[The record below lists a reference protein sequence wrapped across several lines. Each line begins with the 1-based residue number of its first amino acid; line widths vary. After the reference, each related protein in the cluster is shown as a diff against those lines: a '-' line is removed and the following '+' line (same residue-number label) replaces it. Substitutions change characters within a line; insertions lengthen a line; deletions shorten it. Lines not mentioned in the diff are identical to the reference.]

1 MKQGRMAPRGRHG
14 ASALVAA
21 SFCIAL
27 CLASSATAWGQT
39 TGGYAPGRTTARPGR
54 LRQPL
59 NGPNVTNE
67 TDQAVSE
74 LVDSLFAP
82 MAPSDPL
89 PGAASKMLG
98 VETSKATRRT
108 QWSAR
113 LARNPNLDDGNPPF
127 ALIDRYG
134 GVQRYVEP
142 VPEVDLDHFIG
153 QTVAVRR
160 DTGGT
165 LLATQLDLPR
175 RAVRNRAASQGVA
188 LAALE
193 EPLPPLEPTP
203 AEGAAPSPVPAPS
216 TMQGEPI
223 EGEIIEGEGP
233 YFDGQGESMMMSDGV
248 DPLCLDSGAE
258 FGGCTECGDAI
269 CGGRCRS
276 CQGGCGL
283 GSRPIF
289 YARGEYLL
297 WQFDGMQIPALVI
310 RGVADNNGTPNDRS
324 DDFITDAF
332 VVYGDEEILNE
343 ERSGARVRLGYWL
356 DDYGQ
361 TAIEGDYISMGEVNS
376 TFVDG
381 GDGTSPIVG
390 RPFIDATTGL
400 DAFQQVSFPGLEGTV
415 TVDADSTF
423 SAASLHIRRN
433 LCCVP
438 GVQTCCGDGVTCGS
452 GVGCGSKAG
461 CPFPIFGQCDKL
473 FAGGTR
479 HVDLLYGVRWA
490 RLQEGL
496 RVVED
501 LEVIPSETPGF
512 PDPPGIGTTFLLT
525 DQFDTSNEFFGG
537 DIGFQIDWERRRWSL
552 ELLSRLAIGNTRQR
566 VNISGSNI
574 ATAPDGSVETKQ
586 GGLLTQDSNIGRYE
600 RDEFSVIPEIGIT
613 GGYLITDQ
621 LRFTLGYSLLYWSR
635 VVRPGDQIDL
645 EVNPGKIDFDPDP
658 NDEVPARP
666 SFAFRDTDIWAHGL
680 NVGLD
685 YRW

>member
-1 MKQGRMAPRGRHG
+1 
-14 ASALVAA
+14 
-21 SFCIAL
+21 
-27 CLASSATAWGQT
+27 
-39 TGGYAPGRTTARPGR
+39 
-54 LRQPL
+54 L

-67 TDQAVSE
+67 TDQAVSD
-74 LVDSLFAP
+74 LVDSLFSPLAP
-82 MAPSDPL
+82 ADPL
-89 PGAASKMLG
+89 PSA
-98 VETSKATRRT
+98 TSKLMGLEPPKTARRT

-134 GVQRYVEP
+134 GIQRYVEP
-142 VPEVDLDHFIG
+142 VAEVDLERFLG

-165 LLATQLDLPR
+165 LLASQLDLPR
-175 RAVRNRAASQGVA
+175 RVA
-188 LAALE
+188 PTPLLNNSVNLAALE

-203 AEGAAPSPVPAPS
+203 ADGATRSPTPAPS
-216 TMQGEPI
+216 GTPVESI
-223 EGEIIEGEGP
+223 EGDVVEGEGP
-233 YFDGQGESMMMSDGV
+233 YFNAHGEAMMMSEGV
-248 DPLCLDSGAE
+248 DPLYLDGGGE
-258 FGGCTECGDAI
+258 FGRCFECGDAV
-269 CGGRCRS
+269 CGGRCQS

-297 WQFDGMQIPALVI
+297 WNFDGMWIPPLVI
-310 RGVADNNGTPNDRS
+310 RGVADNNGTPNNRA

-332 VVYGDEEILNE
+332 VVYGNERILTE
-343 ERSGARVRLGYWL
+343 ERSGVRVRMGYWL

-361 TAIEGDYISMGEVNS
+361 VAVEGDYINLGEVNS

-381 GDGTSPIVG
+381 GNGTAPIVG
-390 RPFIDATTGL
+390 RPFIDATTGF

-415 TVDADSTF
+415 TVTADSSF
-423 SAASLHIRRN
+423 QAASLHIRRN

-438 GVQTCCGDGVTCGS
+438 GVQTCCGDNVTCGT
-452 GVGCGSKAG
+452 GVGCGSKAS
-461 CPFPIFGQCDKL
+461 CPFPIFGTCDKF

-479 HVDLLYGVRWA
+479 HVDVLYGVRWA
-490 RLQEGL
+490 QLQEGL
-496 RVVED
+496 GIVED
-501 LEVIPSETPGF
+501 LEVIPSNTPGF
-512 PDPPGIGTTFLLT
+512 PSPPGIGTTFHLT

-537 DIGFQIDWERRRWSL
+537 DIGFQVDWERRRWSL

-574 ATAPDGSVETKQ
+574 ATAPDGSVAVKQ
-586 GGLLTQDSNIGRYE
+586 GGLLTQDSNIGRHE
-600 RDEFSVIPEIGIT
+600 RNEFSVIPEIGIT
-613 GGYLITDQ
+613 GGYLVTQQ
-621 LRFTLGYSLLYWSR
+621 LRLTFGYTLLYWSR

-645 EVNPGKIDFDPDP
+645 EVNPGKIDFEPEPD
-658 NDEVPARP
+658 DEYPARP
-666 SFAFRDTDIWAHGL
+666 AFAFRDTDIWAHGL